1 MSILHKRKEIK
12 YLSKDLENYNTMTAS
27 MKGLVKAISE
37 QNKAVQISF
46 TDQTNSPQEFWFDL
60 GFKVKLEYIKKGECE
75 FDADFR
81 PTNDGCNPIA
91 TFIRM
96 IKTQNTPY
104 QKPYGSSCG
113 QGHTPSRSV
122 ANAGGSIPPTSG
134 PTQQYQE
141 PIKEMVENQSMARM
155 SALKASS
162 RIFEGTGKDEE
173 MKKFTDEIFAYIQN
187 GIWVDK
193 PKK

>member
-1 MSILHKRKEIK
+1 
-12 YLSKDLENYNTMTAS
+12 MTAS

-81 PTNDGCNPIA
+81 PTDEGNNPIA
-91 TFIRM
+91 TFIKM
-96 IKTQNTPY
+96 IKPAYFPN
-104 QKPYGSSCG
+104 KFGSSG
-113 QGHTPSRSV
+113 GPGYTPSRGV
-122 ANAGGSIPPTSG
+122 NAGGSIPPTSR
-134 PTQQYQE
+134 PSE
-141 PIKEMVENQSMARM
+141 PIKDIIENQSMALM
-155 SALKASS
+155 SALKAAS
-162 RIFEGTGKDEE
+162 RIFEGTGKVEE
-173 MKKFTDEIFAYIQN
+173 CKKFTDEIFAYIQN